1 MKGAIYNHF
10 GGPEVLELAT
20 LPDPQAGSREIVVA
34 VHAAGVNQ
42 TDCTR
47 RKGLLGGELPQTVGY
62 DVAGV
67 VTSVGEGVTDVVIGD
82 RVFGFSEDGAAAAEL
97 ARVRYYAP
105 IPPSLEFV
113 EAAVLPV
120 ALETATRSLDAL
132 KVGPEKTLLINGA
145 AGGIGATAVQLA
157 VARGA
162 RVIGIDA
169 PETCDYLRSL
179 GAQPVSYGV
188 GFVERVRRIVPKGVD
203 LALDVAGSG
212 VLPELIELAG
222 VKSNVVTIADHAGAQ
237 KYGVAFNTGSEAA
250 GRAVHVLGEI
260 GELIEAG
267 RFALRVGGSYPL
279 SQIAEAH
286 RVSESGQIRGK
297 LALLID

>member
-1 MKGAIYNHF
+1 VKGVLYKEF
-10 GGPEVLELAT
+10 GGPEVLEIVT
-20 LPDPQAGSREIVVA
+20 LPDPKAGPCEIVVA
-34 VHAAGVNQ
+34 VHAAGINQ

-62 DVAGV
+62 DVAGIV
-67 VTSVGEGVTDVVIGD
+67 SSVGDDITDVVIGD

-105 IPPSLEFV
+105 IPTSLGFV

-132 KVGPEKTLLINGA
+132 EVGAGNSLLINGA
-145 AGGIGATAVQLA
+145 AGGIGSTAVQLA
-157 VARGA
+157 VARDA
-162 RVIGIDA
+162 RVLGIDA
-169 PETCDYLRSL
+169 PETHDYLRSL

-188 GFVERVRRIVPKGVD
+188 GLVERVRRIAPNGVD

-222 VKSNVVTIADHAGAQ
+222 AKSNVVTIADHVGAQ
-237 KYGVAFNTGSEAA
+237 KYGVMFNTGGEAA
-250 GRAVHVLGEI
+250 GRAVHALGEI
-260 GELIEAG
+260 GEMIEAG
-267 RFALRVGGSYPL
+267 RFALRVGGTFPL
-279 SQIAEAH
+279 TQIAEAH
-286 RVSESGQIRGK
+286 RVSERGQVRGK
-297 LALLID
+297 LALLIV